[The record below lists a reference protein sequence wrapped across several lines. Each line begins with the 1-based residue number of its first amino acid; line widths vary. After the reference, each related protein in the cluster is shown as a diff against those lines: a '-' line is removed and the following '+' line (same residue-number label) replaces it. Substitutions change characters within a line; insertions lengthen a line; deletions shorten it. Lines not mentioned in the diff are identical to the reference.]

1 MRILIAG
8 GGLSGLSLAAH
19 LAARTE
25 PLGPITVVDDDGGR
39 PIAQAGWASWS
50 DRPGLLD
57 TAVSRT
63 FDRFRVHAGGRERIV
78 DLGAYRYRFVRG
90 DDFAAA
96 VTRMTSRHGGVT
108 FHSGQIS
115 EIRPAGEGAEVLVD
129 GEAMYADWVFDSV
142 LGPEPPRADA
152 WLTFRGWHVRTA
164 APAFDPAIPTFFDF
178 RTSQRRAASFLY
190 VLPRGPQEA
199 LVEHTSFAPARTRGV
214 AEVKAQRDAL
224 GEYVSEVLGLRECTV
239 GREESGSLPLS
250 THPVDRG
257 RGPVLAIGTKA
268 GMVKASTGYAF
279 ERIQT
284 DSAAIARSLALRGH
298 PFDLP
303 KPPHRYRVFD
313 AALLDVIT
321 RDPAQLERIFAA
333 LFDRSSA
340 EPVLR
345 FLDETSSVVQEGRLL
360 SGLPPSLYRAVAR
373 RHR

>member
-19 LAARTE
+19 LAARPE
-25 PLGPITVVDDDGGR
+25 PLGSITVVDDASR
-39 PIAQAGWASWS
+39 PITQAGWASWS
-50 DRPGLLD
+50 DSPGLLD
-57 TAVSRT
+57 VAVSRT
-63 FDRFRVHAGGRERIV
+63 FDRFRVHVGGRERIV

-96 VTRMTSRHGGVT
+96 VGRMTSRHGGFT
-108 FHSGQIS
+108 FHSGHVS
-115 EIRPAGEGAEVLVD
+115 DIRQAGQGAEVLVD
-129 GEAMYADWVFDSV
+129 GEAMYANWVFDSV
-142 LGPEPPRADA
+142 LGLEPPRADA
-152 WLTFRGWHVRTA
+152 WLIFRGWHVRTA
-164 APAFDPAIPTFFDF
+164 APAFDPAIPTLFDF
-178 RTSQRRAASFLY
+178 RTAQSRAASFLY

-199 LVEHTSFAPARTRGV
+199 LVEHTSFASTRSHGV
-214 AEVKAQRDAL
+214 AYVKEQRYAL
-224 GEYVSEVLGLRECTV
+224 GEYLSGVLGIRDCTV

-250 THPVDRG
+250 AHAVDRR
-257 RGPVLAIGTKA
+257 RGSVLTIGTKA

-284 DSAAIARSLALRGH
+284 DSAAIARSLATLGH

-303 KPPHRYRVFD
+303 KSPHRYRVFD

-321 RDPAQLERIFAA
+321 RDPAQLERVFAT

-345 FLDETSSVVQEGRLL
+345 FLDEASSVAQEGRLL
-360 SGLPPSLYRAVAR
+360 AGLPPSLYRAVAR

>member
-25 PLGPITVVDDDGGR
+25 PLGPITVVDDGSR

-96 VTRMTSRHGGVT
+96 VTRMTSRHGGFI
-108 FHSGQIS
+108 FHSGHIS
-115 EIRPAGEGAEVLVD
+115 GIRQAGEGAEVLVD

-142 LGPEPPRADA
+142 LGPGPQRIDA
-152 WLTFRGWHVRTA
+152 WLIFRGWHVRTA

-199 LVEHTSFAPARTRGV
+199 LVEHTSFAAARSHGV
-214 AEVKAQRDAL
+214 AYVKEQRHAL
-224 GEYVSEVLGLRECTV
+224 GEYISEVLGLRECTV
-239 GREESGSLPLS
+239 GKEESGALPLS
-250 THPVDRG
+250 AHPVDRR
-257 RGPVLAIGTKA
+257 RGSVLAIGTKA

-284 DSAAIARSLALRGH
+284 DSAAIVNSLVTKAH

-303 KPPHRYRVFD
+303 KPRPRYHLFD
-313 AALLDVIT
+313 AALLDAIT
-321 RDPAQLERIFAA
+321 RDPAQLERVFTA
-333 LFDRSSA
+333 LFDRTSA

-345 FLDETSSVVQEGRLL
+345 FLDEASSVAQEGRLF